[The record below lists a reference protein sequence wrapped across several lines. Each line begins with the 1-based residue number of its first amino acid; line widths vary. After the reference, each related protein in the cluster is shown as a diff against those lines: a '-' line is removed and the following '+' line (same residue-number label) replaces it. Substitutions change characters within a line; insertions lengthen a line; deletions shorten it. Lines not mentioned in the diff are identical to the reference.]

1 MNKEIYNFLLW
12 DQKLVKGER
21 SGLSLITL
29 KDFLYK
35 YGEGLQN
42 YYGEDFYV
50 KGDEEVWPSE
60 YTEGCESDTMIL
72 CMADL
77 WGEDNTFVKQG
88 VKKTIKKATSKT
100 KKVA

>member
-21 SGLSLITL
+21 SGLSLFTL

-35 YGEGLQN
+35 YGRDLQN

-50 KGDEEVWPSE
+50 KG
-60 YTEGCESDTMIL
+60 G
-72 CMADL
+72 
-77 WGEDNTFVKQG
+77 
-88 VKKTIKKATSKT
+88 
-100 KKVA
+100 